1 MDTYDYMNMNF
12 DKLMEKD
19 IKKIFRMTVLGVQ
32 YCHQNKLMHRDIK
45 PENILLSVD
54 EDGEILDLKLADFG
68 MVCEFGQQQVID
80 EFGTM
85 GYQAPEVILRRKY
98 DEKVDNWSLGV
109 LLFNLVTGKMPFA
122 GKNEK
127 KIF

>member
-1 MDTYDYMNMNF
+1 
-12 DKLMEKD
+12 
-19 IKKIFRMTVLGVQ
+19 
-32 YCHQNKLMHRDIK
+32 MHRDIK

-127 KIF
+127 KFCIITVYRV